1 MDNWISNDDESVDMK
16 AKNSLLSS
24 LIVKTGGV
32 TFLAYLII
40 GVPIGAGVVLCC
52 HAQEA
57 GLFVH

>member
-1 MDNWISNDDESVDMK
+1 MK